1 MDRAGA
7 LSKKAVMPYLTLMLI
22 SKAIRL
28 SNLPPFQLMMP
39 IAVGEE
45 KKCRPHS
52 WECLGTQTRRPG
64 LSPLRLGVEVQHD

>member
-39 IAVGEE
+39 IAVVGRR
-45 KKCRPHS
+45 KKMS
-52 WECLGTQTRRPG
+52 TTQLGMFGHTNSTTG
-64 LSPLRLGVEVQHD
+64 AISSKAWG